1 MPRKKRKVNKVSFHA
16 VASVDMAIAKFF
28 KPCWLIKRKP
38 VNHLYS
44 EEEVSRLSQ
53 AASTLGKALD
63 LSNLNWKKRNESMMM
78 EELEPREQQLVDKYQ
93 EDLAQPGNGRREETV
108 QPVALPRPA
117 VQRTY
122 SRRGRGQ
129 QVKQSL
135 SRSQTPVTA
144 VLTPVP
150 CPSDKEVVSLL
161 PPSRA
166 SLLALR
172 GLELR
177 ANSLRAKAC
186 GTRVHLPEKSDS
198 VPKAGQRLT
207 PAQAEERLVSRCVRL
222 FYWPTKMAG
231 TPPPRQE
238 NLFDD
243 SDGETEAP
251 KMIPS
256 TSLLRPVEARGSKD
270 ESDGEVEVWTGEAS
284 QATAANQE
292 MRDPLEV
299 ALPTIQKKEVVQ
311 GRGLHGIVRPRTVQS
326 DSM

>member
-1 MPRKKRKVNKVSFHA
+1 
-16 VASVDMAIAKFF
+16 
-28 KPCWLIKRKP
+28 
-38 VNHLYS
+38 
-44 EEEVSRLSQ
+44 
-53 AASTLGKALD
+53 
-63 LSNLNWKKRNESMMM
+63 MM
-78 EELEPREQQLVDKYQ
+78 EELEPRERQLVEKYQ
-93 EDLAQPGNGRREETV
+93 EDLAQPNNSGREEAV
-108 QPVALPRPA
+108 EAVALPRPA

-122 SRRGRGQ
+122 SRKGRGQ

-144 VLTPVP
+144 VPTPPQP

-166 SLLALR
+166 SLLAIR

-177 ANSLRAKAC
+177 ANFLRAKAC
-186 GTRVHLPEKSDS
+186 GTRVHLPLATCL
-198 VPKAGQRLT
+198 VPQAGQRLT
-207 PAQAEERLVSRCVRL
+207 PAQAEERLVNRCVRM
-222 FYWPTKMAG
+222 FFWPAKMAG

-251 KMIPS
+251 KGIPS
-256 TSLLRPVEARGSKD
+256 ASQPRPVEAGSSKD

-284 QATAANQE
+284 QATAAANQE

-299 ALPTIQKKEVVQ
+299 ALPRVAVPTIQKKEVVH